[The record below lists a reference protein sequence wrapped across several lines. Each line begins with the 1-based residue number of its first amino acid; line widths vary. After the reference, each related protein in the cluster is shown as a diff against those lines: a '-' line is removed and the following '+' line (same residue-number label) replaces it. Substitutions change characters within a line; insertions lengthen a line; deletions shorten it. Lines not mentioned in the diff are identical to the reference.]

1 MVATL
6 STACGD
12 SGSSA
17 QVEKDTTATTE
28 AKAPSTTAVVSPYD
42 ESDLTAMLLTAA
54 EMGSGWTVTTS
65 DPDEDQL
72 SCVAD
77 LEDDGT
83 LDSTKAEV
91 QFDYGNGLAFVL
103 EGTRWA
109 GEDPQTTYEALV
121 DAIDGC
127 DTASVSGSTEIQSIE
142 PISYPA
148 VADDVSAWEV
158 TFTSDG
164 QTITAQMIIA
174 LQDDILIQVM
184 GAYPTQVMTADE
196 SQPIVEGAAQKVAS
210 LS

>member
-6 STACGD
+6 ATACGS

-17 QVEKDTTATTE
+17 EVERETTTTE
-28 AKAPSTTAVVSPYD
+28 AATTSSTAAQGPTAS
-42 ESDLTAMLLTAA
+42 ELTAMLLTAD
-54 EMGSGWTVTTS
+54 EMGEGWTVTTS
-65 DPDEDQL
+65 DPDDDDQI

-77 LEDDGT
+77 LEEDGT

-121 DAIDGC
+121 DAIDDC
-127 DTASVSGSTEIQSIE
+127 DSAALSGSEIQSIV
-142 PISYPA
+142 PISYPT

-158 TFTSDG
+158 TFTADG
-164 QTITAQMIIA
+164 QTITAQMIVA

-196 SQPIVEGAAQKVAS
+196 SQPVVEGAAQKVARFS
-210 LS
+210 